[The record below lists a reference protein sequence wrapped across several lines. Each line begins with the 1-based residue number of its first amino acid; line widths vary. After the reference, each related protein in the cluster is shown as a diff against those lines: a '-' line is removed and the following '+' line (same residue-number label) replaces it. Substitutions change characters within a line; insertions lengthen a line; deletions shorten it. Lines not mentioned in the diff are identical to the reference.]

1 VRVRNICK
9 QEGKFVESQGLF
21 SDWIALV
28 RAEYLEMPSLALTKS
43 QMRRLWAL
51 DATACDA
58 IIEVLTASE
67 FLYQRA
73 DRTFTRRDVQP
84 SR

>member
-1 VRVRNICK
+1 MS
-9 QEGKFVESQGLF
+9 VESHGLF

-67 FLYQRA
+67 FLCQCS
-73 DRTFTRRDVQP
+73 DRTFMRRDVQP